1 MIYRLRRK
9 FIQICTLSFLAV
21 FVALFLGIYL
31 VTYFQTTSSLD
42 QLADI
47 VSENGGHF
55 PSFQAPGPQESSRP
69 AEQDPEA
76 PFTTRF
82 FTVFFD
88 AQGGNALYR
97 RGLPCQRHTGGSGRA
112 GKRSLGKSDP
122 RGWVEGYRYK
132 IWETEEGSAVV
143 CISGAMMLDANR
155 AFLTAACLV
164 FVGGSLAVLLL
175 VVLLSKRAVGP
186 VAESYQRQRQF
197 VTDASHELK
206 TPLTLLQANLDILE
220 SEAGENPWL
229 SDMKEE
235 TFTMTQLVRRL
246 VDLARLDEEA
256 PLQSSFFDLAQAVW
270 ETAAAFLPAAEQ
282 SGKRLTWE
290 GPPSLLWKGDEGALR
305 QLAFILL
312 DNAVKYCDPEGAI
325 QVGLSGKRHPVLT
338 VDNSCQAV
346 DSLPLSRLFDRFYRA
361 DSARTY
367 GSGFGVGLSIAKGI
381 AERHGGSISAAKLE
395 GGRIR
400 FRVKL

>member
-9 FIQICTLSFLAV
+9 FIRICTLSFLAV

-82 FTVFFD
+82 FTVFFN
-88 AQGGNALYR
+88 AQGETLSTDVGSIASVTQEEAAGMGKEALEK
-97 RGLPCQRHTGGSGRA
+97 SG
-112 GKRSLGKSDP
+112 P

-132 IWETEEGSAVV
+132 IWETEGGSAVV
-143 CISGAMMLDANR
+143 CISSAMMLDANR

-246 VDLARLDEEA
+246 VDLARLGEEA

-282 SGKRLTWE
+282 SG
-290 GPPSLLWKGDEGALR
+290 
-305 QLAFILL
+305 
-312 DNAVKYCDPEGAI
+312 
-325 QVGLSGKRHPVLT
+325 
-338 VDNSCQAV
+338 
-346 DSLPLSRLFDRFYRA
+346 
-361 DSARTY
+361 
-367 GSGFGVGLSIAKGI
+367 
-381 AERHGGSISAAKLE
+381 
-395 GGRIR
+395 
-400 FRVKL
+400 

>member
-1 MIYRLRRK
+1 M
-9 FIQICTLSFLAV
+9 
-21 FVALFLGIYL
+21 
-31 VTYFQTTSSLD
+31 
-42 QLADI
+42 
-47 VSENGGHF
+47 
-55 PSFQAPGPQESSRP
+55 
-69 AEQDPEA
+69 
-76 PFTTRF
+76 
-82 FTVFFD
+82 
-88 AQGGNALYR
+88 
-97 RGLPCQRHTGGSGRA
+97 
-112 GKRSLGKSDP
+112 
-122 RGWVEGYRYK
+122 
-132 IWETEEGSAVV
+132 V
-143 CISGAMMLDANR
+143 CISSAMMLDANR

-229 SDMKEE
+229 SDMKAEA
-235 TFTMTQLVRRL
+235 FTMTQLVRRL

-305 QLAFILL
+305 QLVSILL
-312 DNAVKYCDPEGAI
+312 DNAVKYCDPEGPSRWGSRGNGTLSSRWTTAAR
-325 QVGLSGKRHPVLT
+325 QWTAFPFPACLTTSTGLTLPEPTAAALGWGFPLRKALQSGTAEASPPQSWKG
-338 VDNSCQAV
+338 A
-346 DSLPLSRLFDRFYRA
+346 A
-361 DSARTY
+361 SA
-367 GSGFGVGLSIAKGI
+367 SG
-381 AERHGGSISAAKLE
+381 
-395 GGRIR
+395 
-400 FRVKL
+400 